1 MSVQVVLQCNH
12 CNEIR
17 LIMIYSF
24 AMLIV
29 TIFENLAY
37 EITLSKAIKVLH
49 LLHFYNFRHTSDLFF
64 SQDTRFHRHTCGI
77 FIGYVKKCMI
87 RKHEQDLGHKCPF
100 YKDFGFNC

>member
-37 EITLSKAIKVLH
+37 EIILLKAINDSFHISLS
-49 LLHFYNFRHTSDLFF
+49 TSLTAF
-64 SQDTRFHRHTCGI
+64 
-77 FIGYVKKCMI
+77 
-87 RKHEQDLGHKCPF
+87 L
-100 YKDFGFNC
+100 